1 MSSPDD
7 SEPQRPRTRVLRSEL
22 AEVIAEPDN
31 DLYLQLLVTR
41 AEFGPDVS
49 VSWVQIAGRHRRLRT
64 AASTRVYIVMTG
76 AITIQLGAED
86 PVPARAGELV
96 VVPRGTPYELSGTAT
111 YLVVNAPAF
120 TDGDD
125 EYLHQ
130 TVPTPRPTIAV
141 GKPHRRG
148 PKET

>member
-1 MSSPDD
+1 MTVPPSHLRRSPMPSPDD
-7 SEPQRPRTRVLRSEL
+7 VERQRLRTRVLRSEP
-22 AEVIAEPDN
+22 AEIIAEPAN
-31 DLYLQLLVTR
+31 ELHLQQLVTR

-64 AASTRVYIVMTG
+64 ATSTRVYIVMTG
-76 AITIQLGAED
+76 ALTIQLGVED
-86 PVPARAGELV
+86 PVPARAGEVV

-125 EYLHQ
+125 EYLS
-130 TVPTPRPTIAV
+130 
-141 GKPHRRG
+141 
-148 PKET
+148 